1 MPVISKRRLLGL
13 CFLTLLTGIPFVDPA
28 RSQEP
33 VSDDS
38 GLEIPKALEPWRD
51 WVTWDVKELN
61 CPSLYSKSDERVCFW
76 PSRLSVKA
84 DATGGEF
91 AASFR
96 AFESSWVPLP
106 GSSELWPAEVQV
118 AGDPTPVIERD
129 GHPAIYLPE
138 GTHEVTGVFSW
149 NDMPQRIV
157 IPEQIGLL
165 ALEVDGK
172 EIANPVWDNKGHV
185 WLKRTQSTTEDRDHV
200 KVEVYRLIE
209 DGIPLWLETEV
220 EITVSGKSRE
230 ESLGWVLPDGWE
242 LSTVRAPIPV
252 AIDDRGAMKAQVR
265 AGKWT
270 VSLRA
275 FRTSDPSE
283 IGYASDAEPIAS
295 EELIGFKTN
304 PQFRIAQLEGIPTV
318 DVTQTTFP
326 DKWRGFSVHR
336 WETSQPFQLVEKM
349 RGEGNATPPGLTM
362 TRRLWLDEDGKS
374 MTYRDA
380 FSGEMQ
386 RTWRLDVADN
396 QELGAVRVDGQAQ
409 LITENPATGA
419 SGVEIRRRNL
429 QLSAIGRL
437 PRSPVMP
444 ATGWQTDV
452 DSLRISFALPPG
464 WRMFAVLGADEVA
477 GDWLTAWSL
486 LDVFLLLVF
495 TFAVYRLFG
504 FIPGVIALL
513 AFGLAYHELGAPRL
527 TWLFLL
533 MPLALL
539 RVVDSGA
546 IFHFLRVWKA
556 LAILLLLF
564 NLVPFV
570 ARQTQS
576 VIYPQLER
584 TGYAYGQR
592 FILSLPSDVYRY
604 PTGRYDSQTQV
615 DAPST
620 QIADDVDFQANRESA
635 PPTLS
640 KNVIQSRF
648 QSNQKGADFS
658 NLKYAKT
665 SRIQTGPAVPRWN
678 WNEVQCSWNGPVTE
692 DQKITPIFISLTQH
706 RVLSIIRVA
715 LLMLLAGLLL
725 RPRKK
730 LKLPAPTKSAA
741 VVAIA
746 FLLTGAN
753 VASAQFPDSQM
764 LDDLKRRLTEQRER
778 IDDAAQIPHVSL
790 TLEDASLQM
799 QATVHAANEVA
810 VPLPGQLP
818 SWSPVSVVLDDGK
831 PTETIRRDGYLWVLV
846 PEGIHEVSL
855 QGRLPET
862 NDWAWTFLLKPKTV
876 TIDAPNWKVSGV
888 NPNGIPQSQVFF
900 VREQDSTADQAAYDR
915 SNFQPIVA
923 VDRHLE
929 IGLIS
934 KVRTVVR
941 RLSAPGK
948 AISLSVPLLDGEN
961 VLTSQR
967 NVQDSKIAVQLAA
980 NESEFTWS
988 SELTASDTLQLN
1000 ATDTNLW
1007 VERWHLVTSPIWNVT
1022 LSGIAPIYEANEQ
1035 DLIPVWHPWPGE
1047 SVNIELKPL
1056 VAIQGDIVTIQNVDY
1071 DTQLGSRLRNY
1082 TLTLDLECSIAN
1094 DFVVQLDSTSQNIS
1108 LKIDGKAVP
1117 VQQIDNSLT
1126 LSLQPGRHLAKIEW
1140 RSPLPLTTVTRS
1152 AAVTLPIE
1160 ASNIS
1165 STVVVPNNR
1174 WVLWADGPL
1183 RGPAVRFWTILVV
1196 ALLLAWG
1203 LGSVPLSP
1211 LRRYEWVLLSI
1222 GLTQVPMVAAAFVVG
1237 WLFLLAWRG
1246 QPPQRQLGAA
1256 SLNLLQV
1263 VLVVLTFISLGVLIW
1278 VVSQGLLG
1286 NPDMFIEGNGSTR
1299 TFLRWFEPRI
1309 ADELPATT
1317 IVSVSVW
1324 FYRLLMLF
1332 WALWLATALLRWLT
1346 WGWEQFTNGGG
1357 WKPLWTPRPTSP
1369 TLANAAAGSAMGPPG
1384 AATSNAAVAG
1394 SSVEPPG
1401 AGSNSYSGAD
1411 SAAGSA
1417 ADVETEHRTSDV
1429 TNAQSSPEASPEHQT
1444 DPIID
1449 ATIVPES
1456 EQRPTSESSTPD
1468 ESEEGRPGDEPPT
1481 DRTSE

>member
-1 MPVISKRRLLGL
+1 MPVFSNRCLIGL
-13 CFLTLLTGIPFVDPA
+13 CFLTLLTGIPVFDSA
-28 RSQEP
+28 HSQETA
-33 VSDDS
+33 SDDS
-38 GLEIPKALEPWRD
+38 GLEIPKALQPWRD
-51 WVTWDVKELN
+51 WVTWDVEELN
-61 CPSLYSKSDERVCFW
+61 CPSLYNKSDQRVCFW
-76 PSRLSVKA
+76 PSRLSLHA

-91 AASFR
+91 SASFR

-106 GSSELWPAEVQV
+106 GSSELWPSEVQID
-118 AGDPTPVIERD
+118 GDATPVIQRN
-129 GHPAIYLPE
+129 GHPAVYLPE
-138 GTHEVTGVFSW
+138 GTHEVTGGFSW
-149 NDMPQRIV
+149 EDMPQRIV

-165 ALEVDGK
+165 SLQVDGK
-172 EIANPVWDNKGHV
+172 EITNPVWDNKGHV
-185 WLKRTQSTTEDRDHV
+185 WLKRTRSTTENRDHV
-200 KVEVYRLIE
+200 SVEVYRLIE

-230 ESLGWVLPDGWE
+230 ESLGWVLPEGWE

-275 FRTSDPSE
+275 FRTSNPSK
-283 IGYASDAEPIAS
+283 IAYASDSEPIAS
-295 EELIGFKTN
+295 EELVGFKTN

-318 DVTQTTFP
+318 DVTQTTYP

-362 TRRLWLDEDGKS
+362 ARRLWLDEDGKS
-374 MTYRDA
+374 ITYRDA
-380 FSGEMQ
+380 LSGEMQ
-386 RTWRLDVADN
+386 RTWRLDVADH

-429 QLSAIGRL
+429 QLSAIGRMQ
-437 PRSPVMP
+437 RSPVMP
-444 ATGWQTDV
+444 ATGWQTNV
-452 DSLRISFALPPG
+452 DSLRIAFALPPG

-504 FIPGVIALL
+504 FLPGVIALL

-527 TWLFLL
+527 TWLLLL

-570 ARQTQS
+570 ARQTQG

-584 TGYAYGQR
+584 TGYVYGQR

-604 PTGRYDSQTQV
+604 PEGRYDSQTRV

-620 QIADDVDFQANRESA
+620 PMADEVDFQVNQQAA
-635 PPTLS
+635 PPKLS
-640 KNVIQSRF
+640 KAVVQSRF

-658 NLKYAKT
+658 NLKYAET
-665 SRIQTGPAVPRWN
+665 SRIQTGPAEPRWK
-678 WNEVQCSWNGPVTE
+678 WNEVQCSWNGPVTA
-692 DQKITPIFISLTQH
+692 DQQIRPIFISLTQH
-706 RVLSIIRVA
+706 RILSIIRVL

-730 LKLPAPTKSAA
+730 LKLSAPTKSAVAA
-741 VVAIA
+741 VIA
-746 FLLTGAN
+746 FLLMGAN

-764 LDDLKRRLTEQRER
+764 LDDLKRRLTEQHER
-778 IDDAAQIPHVSL
+778 IDDAAEIPNVNL
-790 TLEDASLQM
+790 TLDGTNLQM
-799 QATVHAANEVA
+799 KATVHAADEVA

-818 SWSPVSVVLDDGK
+818 SWSPVSVELDDGK

-846 PEGIHEVSL
+846 PKGIHEVSL
-855 QGRLPET
+855 KGRLPET
-862 NDWAWTFLLKPKTV
+862 NDWAWTFLLRPKTV
-876 TIDAPNWKVSGV
+876 TIDAPNWKISGV
-888 NPNGIPQSQVFF
+888 DRNRIPQSQVFF
-900 VREQDSTADQAAYDR
+900 VREQDSGADRAAYDR

-923 VDRHLE
+923 VDRHVE

-948 AISLSVPLLDGEN
+948 AVSLSIPLLPGEN

-967 NVQDSKIAVQLAA
+967 NVQDSMIAVQLAA

-988 SELTASDTLQLN
+988 SELTASDSLQLN
-1000 ATDTNLW
+1000 ASDTNLW
-1007 VERWHLVTSPIWNVT
+1007 VERWHLVTSPIWNVSM
-1022 LSGIAPIYEANEQ
+1022 SGIAPIYEANEQ
-1035 DLIPVWHPWPGE
+1035 DLIPAWHPWPGE
-1047 SVNIELKPL
+1047 SVDIQLSKP

-1082 TLTLDLECSIAN
+1082 TLSLDLECSIAN
-1094 DFVVQLDSTSQNIS
+1094 DFVVELDSNSQNVS
-1108 LKIDGKAVP
+1108 LEIDGKPVP
-1117 VQQIDNSLT
+1117 VQQVDSSLT
-1126 LSLQPGRHLAKIEW
+1126 LSLQPGRHLAKMEW

-1152 AAVTLPIE
+1152 ATVTLPIE

-1174 WVLWADGPL
+1174 WVLWANGPM
-1183 RGPAVRFWTILVV
+1183 RGPAVRFWTILIV
-1196 ALLLAWG
+1196 AVLLALG

-1222 GLTQVPMVAAAFVVG
+1222 GLTQVPMFAAAFVVG

-1246 QPPQRQLGAA
+1246 QSQQSQLGPA
-1256 SLNLLQV
+1256 SLNLLQI
-1263 VLVVLTFISLGVLIW
+1263 VLVVLTLISLGVLIL
-1278 VVSQGLLG
+1278 VLSQGLLG

-1299 TFLRWFEPRI
+1299 TYLRWFEPRI
-1309 ADELPATT
+1309 ADALPSTT

-1357 WKPLWTPRPTSP
+1357 WKPLWTPRPTPP
-1369 TLANAAAGSAMGPPG
+1369 TLANAATGSAIETPGVAAAKTG
-1384 AATSNAAVAG
+1384 AAESGIAV
-1394 SSVEPPG
+1394 SDTG
-1401 AGSNSYSGAD
+1401 ANMQPGAD
-1411 SAAGSA
+1411 SS
-1417 ADVETEHRTSDV
+1417 DDSNPETNEQPTPVSQTS
-1429 TNAQSSPEASPEHQT
+1429 PKRET
-1444 DPIID
+1444 DSIIE
-1449 ATIVPES
+1449 ATIVHES
-1456 EQRPTSESSTPD
+1456 EHDPTTESSTTDD
-1468 ESEEGRPGDEPPT
+1468 ERAPGKEPLRDEPPN
-1481 DRTSE
+1481 DRSTG